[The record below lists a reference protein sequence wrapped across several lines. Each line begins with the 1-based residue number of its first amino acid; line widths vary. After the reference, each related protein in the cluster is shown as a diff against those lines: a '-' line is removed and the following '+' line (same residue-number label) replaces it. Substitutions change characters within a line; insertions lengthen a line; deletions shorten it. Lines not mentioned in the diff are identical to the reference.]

1 MPLPLACGVPDRDT
15 GFVDDASCCAA
26 NDDNVAG
33 EGTLRAT
40 SIDIGLGRA
49 NGMENV
55 RARAAREGKEEEPD
69 GVLVSGDD
77 GGSTGI

>member
-1 MPLPLACGVPDRDT
+1 VPLPLPCGVPDRDT
-15 GFVDDASCCAA
+15 GSVDDASCCAA
-26 NDDNVAG
+26 NEDKVAG

-40 SIDIGLGRA
+40 SIDIGLGRV

-55 RARAAREGKEEEPD
+55 RARAAREGKEEELD